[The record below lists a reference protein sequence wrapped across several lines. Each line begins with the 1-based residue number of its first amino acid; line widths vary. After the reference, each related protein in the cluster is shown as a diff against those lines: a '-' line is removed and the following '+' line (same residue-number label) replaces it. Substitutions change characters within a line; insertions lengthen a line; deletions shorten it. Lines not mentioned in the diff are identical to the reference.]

1 MELVGPL
8 LKQRL
13 PFELYGKI
21 QVLAHNLG
29 PVMAEL
35 LEKHPQ
41 KIPQM
46 IVRTKSLS
54 YVRRL
59 IRRYGVD
66 VNAVCHETREFG
78 LRQCFTVEVGYTD
91 ALHKVRVYRY
101 LRQPRW
107 RNEAWREI
115 GVLV

>member
-1 MELVGPL
+1 MELVSSL
-8 LKQRL
+8 LKQKL
-13 PFELYGKI
+13 PSELYGKI
-21 QVLAHNLG
+21 ETLTHNLG
-29 PVMAEL
+29 PVMKEL
-35 LEKHPQ
+35 LEKHPL

-46 IVRTKSLS
+46 LIRTKSLS

-59 IRRYGVD
+59 IRRYGND
-66 VNAVCHETREFG
+66 VNAVCHETRQFG